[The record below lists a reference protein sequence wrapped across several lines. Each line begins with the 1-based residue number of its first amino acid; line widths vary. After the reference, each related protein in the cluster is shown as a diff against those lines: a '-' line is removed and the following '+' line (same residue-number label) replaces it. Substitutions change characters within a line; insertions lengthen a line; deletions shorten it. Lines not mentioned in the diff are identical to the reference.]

1 MKNFFY
7 YALCIFC
14 VYNVYLI
21 KMRKNIDIDENLI
34 PKLKLIALFEN
45 ISVKALMEKVIQNFV
60 TEKEKSNPQLSDLK
74 KEDLGLWLLMQEANR
89 DEKVSRQDVF
99 KALEE

>member
-1 MKNFFY
+1 
-7 YALCIFC
+7 
-14 VYNVYLI
+14 
-21 KMRKNIDIDENLI
+21 MRKNIDIDENLI

-60 TEKEKSNPQLSDLK
+60 TEKEKSNPLLSDLK
-74 KEDLGLWLLMQEANR
+74 KEDLGLWMLMQEANR

>member
-1 MKNFFY
+1 
-7 YALCIFC
+7 
-14 VYNVYLI
+14 
-21 KMRKNIDIDENLI
+21 MRKNIDIDENLI

-74 KEDLGLWLLMQEANR
+74 KEDLGLWLLMQETNR

-99 KALEE
+99 KVLEE

>member
-1 MKNFFY
+1 
-7 YALCIFC
+7 
-14 VYNVYLI
+14 
-21 KMRKNIDIDENLI
+21 MRKNIDIDENLI

>member
-1 MKNFFY
+1 
-7 YALCIFC
+7 
-14 VYNVYLI
+14 
-21 KMRKNIDIDENLI
+21 MRKNIDIDENLI

-60 TEKEKSNPQLSDLK
+60 TEKEKLNPQLSDLK
-74 KEDLGLWLLMQEANR
+74 KEDLGLWMLMQEANR

>member
-1 MKNFFY
+1 
-7 YALCIFC
+7 
-14 VYNVYLI
+14 
-21 KMRKNIDIDENLI
+21 MRKNIDIDENLI

-60 TEKEKSNPQLSDLK
+60 TEKEKSNPQLSNLK

>member
-1 MKNFFY
+1 
-7 YALCIFC
+7 
-14 VYNVYLI
+14 
-21 KMRKNIDIDENLI
+21 MRKNIDIDENLI

-74 KEDLGLWLLMQEANR
+74 KEDLGLWMLMQEANR

-99 KALEE
+99 KVLEE

>member
-1 MKNFFY
+1 MEKYFNY
-7 YALCIFC
+7 IHCIFC

-74 KEDLGLWLLMQEANR
+74 KEDLGLWMLMQEANR

-99 KALEE
+99 KVLEE